1 MKRFI
6 AILLTL
12 VMALTLCAC
21 HKGEDP
27 TLEPDYKDKSSKSDI
42 DLSAFEGK
50 LLKPYLELIASNNYY
65 FKIMSAD
72 GTNEEMF
79 TQVGKDKMISI
90 KSQGY
95 DFIKTE
101 NGTLYCVTGN
111 QYVELNE
118 KNLSVASAE
127 TAQLIQSLKVVF
139 EQSEKLVSDL
149 ITMTPTDKAS
159 TLSVKDYKHEE
170 YVDKWG
176 VLYSFF
182 FDNADQLVAY
192 ARIESQ
198 TDYSLTM
205 VEFGTPSPNVI
216 SNVFLN
222 YTQVD
227 AGDVSS
233 QQQTQ
238 APTTTQAP
246 VQQQQQQQ
254 QQQQPA
260 AQATVG

>member
-27 TLEPDYKDKSSKSDI
+27 TLEPDYKDKNGSGSSSI
-42 DLSAFEGK
+42 DLSAFDGK

-65 FKIMSAD
+65 FKIMSTD

-79 TQVGKDKMISI
+79 TQIGKDKMISI

-95 DFIKTE
+95 DFVKTE

-118 KNLSVASAE
+118 KNLSVASTE
-127 TAQLIQSLKVVF
+127 TQQLIASLKLVF
-139 EQSEKLVSDL
+139 EQSEKLASDM
-149 ITMTPTDKAS
+149 ITMTATDKAS
-159 TLSVKDYKHEE
+159 TLSVKDYQHEE

-182 FDNADQLVAY
+182 FDNTDALVAY

-205 VEFGTPSPNVI
+205 VEFGTPSPNAI
-216 SNVFLN
+216 SNIFLN

-233 QQQTQ
+233 QTTQ
-238 APTTTQAP
+238 APTTTKAP
-246 VQQQQQQQ
+246 TQQQAV
-254 QQQQPA
+254 QQQPA
-260 AQATVG
+260 AQTPVG